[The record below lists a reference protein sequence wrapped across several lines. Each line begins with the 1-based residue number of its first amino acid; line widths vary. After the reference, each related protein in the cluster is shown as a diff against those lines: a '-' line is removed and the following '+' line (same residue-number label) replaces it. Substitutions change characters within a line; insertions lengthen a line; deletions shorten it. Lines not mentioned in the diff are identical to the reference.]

1 MFAARAR
8 ELAAEVD
15 AHRELVRERGL
26 AGRFDEAARGP
37 IDRTLAK
44 GQGSAARVGEATI
57 GARRQ
62 LGGITVFSLIL
73 SVAIVWLYVL
83 RGVARPLRRLSGQM
97 RGLASG
103 ANDIQ
108 FADGA
113 RRDEIGQMARALEVF
128 RWRTGA

>member
-15 AHRELVRERGL
+15 AHREPVRERGL

-44 GQGSAARVGEATI
+44 GQANAARVAEETM

-83 RGVARPLRRLSGQM
+83 RGVARRLRRLSGQM